1 MNVWFGIAKRY
12 YDMGLY
18 TVENVKMFVKAGYI
32 SIEEFEQITGEK
44 YVA

>member
-12 YDMGLY
+12 YDMGFY
-18 TVENVKMFVKAGYI
+18 TIEQVGMFVRAGYI
-32 SIEEFEQITGEK
+32 SAEEFEQITGEK